1 MIQSNLSKMNL
12 SKRGYGLIMLFL
24 CMLLPLQAQKHTLS
38 NQAQISLLT
47 VSPSD
52 EEVYTVYGHSA
63 LRIQDRANQID
74 LIFNYGLFSF
84 SKPNFI
90 YRFAKGE
97 TDYQLGVSYFRDF
110 LIEYEMRGSE
120 VTEQVLAL
128 DSIEK
133 VRIWEALLVNYQ
145 PQNREYRYNFF
156 YDNCATRPAAII
168 AQHLSGEIQ
177 FSSSEQEVSFRDI
190 INDCTRNHP
199 WLTFGC
205 DLALGSP
212 TDQPITPEE
221 KMFLPI
227 YLKEAFQQATVIRND
242 GSQSKLVESERL
254 LIEGVTDDS
263 ERDTFLFTPL
273 LCGWICFLLIAAI
286 TWMEWHN
293 RSYYRWLDCL
303 LFFTAGLAGC
313 VLFFLCFISTHP
325 CIWPNW
331 SIVWLHPIHWVG
343 VILFAVKKLR
353 KAADCYHFINFAA
366 LMLFLAG
373 WHFIPQHLN
382 MAYIPLIMTLGLRSG
397 YSVYRRIWNI
407 GYEKY

>member
-1 MIQSNLSKMNL
+1 MTNLKI
-12 SKRGYGLIMLFL
+12 KGYGILLLFF
-24 CMLLPLQAQKHTLS
+24 CMLLPVKAQKQNHRLS
-38 NQAQISLLT
+38 GQAQISLLT

-63 LRIQDRANQID
+63 LRIQDPVLQID

-97 TDYQLGVSYFRDF
+97 TDYLLGISHYRDF

-120 VTEQVLAL
+120 VTEQILAL

-133 VRIWEALLVNYQ
+133 AHIWEALLINYQ

-168 AQHLSGEIQ
+168 TQYLSGELQIPL
-177 FSSSEQEVSFRDI
+177 STQEISFRDI

-212 TDQPITPEE
+212 TDQPISYKE

-227 YLKEAFQQATVIRND
+227 YLKEAFGQATVSRTE
-242 GSQSKLVESERL
+242 GSLSKLVQSEHIL
-254 LIEGVTDDS
+254 TEGVTNDF
-263 ERDTFLFTPL
+263 ERTTSLFTPL
-273 LCGWICFLLIAAI
+273 VCSWAFFLFVATI
-286 TWMEWHN
+286 TWREWHK

-303 LFFTAGLAGC
+303 FFLITGIGGC
-313 VLFFLCFISTHP
+313 VIFFLCFVSTHP

-331 SIVWLHPIHWVG
+331 NIIWLHPFHLIA

-382 MAYIPLIMTLGLRSG
+382 TACIPLIMALWLRSV
-397 YSVYRRIWNI
+397 YSVYRKLWNI